1 MAYDGKVT
9 LEVGSDT
16 KPLENDVKKLA
27 NKFKESTQAVEKQV
41 QKVDE
46 LKAKLSGL
54 KSGEITA
61 ASAEV
66 KKMQSDF
73 DKATASIGKTQSEI
87 QSLYGQMEQLQ
98 ANAFKDPISETPVFT
113 EKEQAQFNLINAKL
127 DELEP
132 KLEADKQ
139 KAAEMGEA
147 LKNATGTAT
156 QAEIKKTTQDITEA
170 ETKLEKLKI
179 TADETGEKLK
189 NKMAEVQAGTPAIAA
204 GFEKLGNKLVGMAKR
219 VFVFA
224 IITKALRGL
233 RTTIGSVLMSDENF
247 RNSLYQLQ
255 AAFWTAFAPILNFVV
270 PALKTLVSWITSAVV
285 AIGRLIAALTGKSYS
300 AMVDEGKAL
309 QKQTA
314 AYAASTKA
322 KKKNAKATKDKA
334 KADEKELAVFDEIN
348 KLQDNSDKSDT
359 GAAGDDSG
367 GVGGGVGGGVQDAFG
382 QLSGGIEKVS
392 PELSALNMVVGGFL
406 TTLGVVLLFMGHI
419 GLGIG
424 FILAGLTEFNVGIQ
438 GFEQQDFGTKISPQL
453 SKIMEAA
460 GIALVAL
467 GLILLYFGQ
476 IGWGLGA
483 IVAGIVALSVK
494 ELTST
499 PYDGSDITTMMSKLA
514 QTASIYMLCIG
525 LLVMLTPGN
534 FLIGLGLVVGGIA
547 LLKYSTAQLGSQ
559 ESTSAITNFFKEH
572 EQLITGLGIALVV
585 IGLFLCCCGKFF
597 LGMYGILAG
606 SAMIWTEASLN
617 GTDAKN
623 QINNFIENNKMLIVG
638 VAAALLVIGILLMV
652 VGGSAFLLGLGL
664 TVSGA
669 VILGE
674 EAVENSEE
682 IKNKINTFI
691 SDNRALIDGIAAAM
705 LVLGVILVFTGVGI
719 PLGLG
724 LIAAGGGFLAEE
736 LVANWSFI
744 TDKVAEV
751 WENLKKYWKNNIA
764 KYFTSEWWGNLAK
777 DAMAGF
783 IKWII
788 KGFNKLANK
797 INSFGFDM
805 PDALGGGHVGF
816 NIPTLDVPA
825 LARGAVIPANR
836 EFLAVLG
843 DQKHGT
849 NIEAPLTTIV
859 EAMNIALAK
868 NQGNQNITI
877 EFGGTMGQLV
887 RILQP
892 EIKKEQARRGVQL
905 VTGGGY

>member
-61 ASAEV
+61 TSAEV

-147 LKNATGTAT
+147 LKNATGAAT

-348 KLQDNSDKSDT
+348 KLQDNSDTSDS
-359 GAAGDDSG
+359 GAGDVGDAG
-367 GVGGGVGGGVQDAFG
+367 AGGGVAGGFDKLGDISGLDGAQEKLTAIATLIGSIAAGLALWKISNFIQDLAAGGEKAQALRNSISQIGGAILVAAGAVLLIKGYSDAWVNGIDWGNFALM
-382 QLSGGIEKVS
+382 LSG
-392 PELSALNMVVGGFL
+392 LALV
-406 TTLGVVLLFMGHI
+406 I
-419 GLGIG
+419 G
-424 FILAGLTEFNVGIQ
+424 
-438 GFEQQDFGTKISPQL
+438 
-453 SKIMEAA
+453 
-460 GIALVAL
+460 GIALAVSPIAAAFVA
-467 GLILLYFGQ
+467 
-476 IGWGLGA
+476 IG
-483 IVAGIVALSVK
+483 
-494 ELTST
+494 
-499 PYDGSDITTMMSKLA
+499 
-514 QTASIYMLCIG
+514 
-525 LLVMLTPGN
+525 
-534 FLIGLGLVVGGIA
+534 GGIA
-547 LLKYSTAQLGSQ
+547 LLVLGIKDMIAQGPTLQ
-559 ESTSAITNFFKEH
+559 NVLTVV
-572 EQLITGLGIALVV
+572 TGLLIIFAATLYIAGAPVAIVVTALAALV
-585 IGLFLCCCGKFF
+585 
-597 LGMYGILAG
+597 A
-606 SAMIWTEASLN
+606 A
-617 GTDAKN
+617 
-623 QINNFIENNKMLIVG
+623 FIYLWNTN
-638 VAAALLVIGILLMV
+638 
-652 VGGSAFLLGLGL
+652 
-664 TVSGA
+664 
-669 VILGE
+669 E
-674 EAVENSEE
+674 EFRDFWIDLWEKIKKAVEDVWESFLKPILNELGNLILWIWYECVKPTWEE
-682 IKNKINTFI
+682 HIKP
-691 SDNRALIDGIAAAM
+691 ALIDIGNGLKVLWNETIKPTLGFIGNEISKLWNDSLKPFIDDFLVPVFQKQFKSSLESIKSVAKTVFDGI
-705 LVLGVILVFTGVGI
+705 
-719 PLGLG
+719 
-724 LIAAGGGFLAEE
+724 GGFVDGLKTAFNGF
-736 LVANWSFI
+736 VDFI
-744 TDKVAEV
+744 DGLSDGD
-751 WENLKKYWKNNIA
+751 WKKA
-764 KYFTSEWWGNLAK
+764 F
-777 DAMAGF
+777 
-783 IKWII
+783 
-788 KGFNKLANK
+788 KGLANVAIGIFNTIVSGIETGINLIISS
-797 INSFGFDM
+797 INS
-805 PDALGGGHVGF
+805 LIGGINSITATVGDKIGLDLTIP
-816 NIPTLDVPA
+816 NIPKISLGRIPA
-825 LARGAVIPANR
+825 LARGAVLPANKP
-836 EFLAVLG
+836 FLTVVG
-843 DQKHGT
+843 DQKEGT

-877 EFGGTMGQLV
+877 EFGGTMGQLI

>member
-1 MAYDGKVT
+1 MVYDGKVT

-73 DKATASIGKTQSEI
+73 DKATASVGKTQSEI

-98 ANAFKDPISETPVFT
+98 ANAFKDPVSEIPVFT
-113 EKEQAQFNLINAKL
+113 DKEQAQFNLINAKL

-147 LKNATGTAT
+147 LKNATGTTT

-224 IITKALRGL
+224 MITKALRGL

-285 AIGRLIAALTGKSYS
+285 AVGKLIATLTGKSYN

-348 KLQDNSDKSDT
+348 KLQDNSDTSDSGAGDVGDT
-359 GAAGDDSG
+359 GAGSG
-367 GVGGGVGGGVQDAFG
+367 GVAGGFDKLGDISGLDEAQEKLAAIAALIGSIAAGLALWKISNFIQDLAAGGQKAQVLRDSISQIGGAILVAAGAVLLIKGYSDAWVNGIDWGNFALM
-382 QLSGGIEKVS
+382 LSG
-392 PELSALNMVVGGFL
+392 LALI
-406 TTLGVVLLFMGHI
+406 I
-419 GLGIG
+419 G
-424 FILAGLTEFNVGIQ
+424 
-438 GFEQQDFGTKISPQL
+438 
-453 SKIMEAA
+453 
-460 GIALVAL
+460 GIALAVSPIAAAFVA
-467 GLILLYFGQ
+467 
-476 IGWGLGA
+476 IG
-483 IVAGIVALSVK
+483 
-494 ELTST
+494 
-499 PYDGSDITTMMSKLA
+499 
-514 QTASIYMLCIG
+514 
-525 LLVMLTPGN
+525 
-534 FLIGLGLVVGGIA
+534 GGIA
-547 LLKYSTAQLGSQ
+547 LLVLGIKDMIAQGPTLQNVLTAV
-559 ESTSAITNFFKEH
+559 
-572 EQLITGLGIALVV
+572 TGLLLIFAATLYIAGAPVAIVVTALAALVAAFV
-585 IGLFLCCCGKFF
+585 YLWNTNEGFRDFWIDLWEKIKNAAKDVWDNFLKPILDELGKLILWIWDECVKPTWEKHIKPALVDIGNGLNDLWDKIIKPTLGFIGDEINKLWNNFLKPFINDFLVPIFQKQFESSLESIKSVAKTVFDGIGGFIDEIKTIFTGIVDFIFGLGEGDWKKAFKGLANVAIGIFNSIVNGIETGINLTVAAINHLIGNINSITTTVGDKIGLDLKIPDIPKLS
-597 LGMYGILAG
+597 LGRI
-606 SAMIWTEASLN
+606 
-617 GTDAKN
+617 
-623 QINNFIENNKMLIVG
+623 
-638 VAAALLVIGILLMV
+638 
-652 VGGSAFLLGLGL
+652 
-664 TVSGA
+664 
-669 VILGE
+669 
-674 EAVENSEE
+674 
-682 IKNKINTFI
+682 
-691 SDNRALIDGIAAAM
+691 
-705 LVLGVILVFTGVGI
+705 
-719 PLGLG
+719 
-724 LIAAGGGFLAEE
+724 
-736 LVANWSFI
+736 
-744 TDKVAEV
+744 
-751 WENLKKYWKNNIA
+751 
-764 KYFTSEWWGNLAK
+764 
-777 DAMAGF
+777 
-783 IKWII
+783 
-788 KGFNKLANK
+788 
-797 INSFGFDM
+797 
-805 PDALGGGHVGF
+805 
-816 NIPTLDVPA
+816 PA
-825 LARGAVIPANR
+825 LARGAVLPANKP
-836 EFLAVLG
+836 FLAMLG

-849 NIEAPLTTIV
+849 NIEAPIETIV

-877 EFGGTMGQLV
+877 EFGGTMGQLI